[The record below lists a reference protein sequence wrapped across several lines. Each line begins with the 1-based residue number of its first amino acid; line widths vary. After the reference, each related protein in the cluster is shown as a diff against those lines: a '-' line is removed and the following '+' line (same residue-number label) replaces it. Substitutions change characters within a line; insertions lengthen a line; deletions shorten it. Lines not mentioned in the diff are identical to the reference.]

1 MTDASHW
8 ARYGR
13 RVEPD
18 AAWRNACDDRYGRSP
33 TYRYRA
39 GAPVD
44 STAVSPR
51 RVAVAV
57 LAVFVGL
64 AVAGC
69 GGSGSDGSE
78 GVTEPT
84 RPGALPKPCT
94 LLTPSDAE
102 GLLGTT
108 AQRVPGAT
116 TADRGQQCA
125 CTTTRASQM
134 IMLRETNSVHV
145 LSTGGSTTASTVDV
159 GEQAYLQAG
168 DPPGTSTLAFR
179 SRGVVVSLLYSNVSA
194 DTGAGTA
201 QDREDALVALGRR
214 IASRL

>member
-1 MTDASHW
+1 
-8 ARYGR
+8 
-13 RVEPD
+13 
-18 AAWRNACDDRYGRSP
+18 
-33 TYRYRA
+33 
-39 GAPVD
+39 
-44 STAVSPR
+44 VSPR

-69 GGSGSDGSE
+69 GGSSSDGSDG
-78 GVTEPT
+78 VEPT
-84 RPGALPKPCT
+84 RRALPKPCT
-94 LLTPSDAE
+94 LLTPLDAE

-125 CTTTRASQM
+125 YATTRASQM

-179 SRGVVVSLLYSNVSA
+179 ARGVVVSLLYSNVSA
-194 DTGAGTA
+194 EAGAGTA